1 MIHRMLAIWSQLNFT
16 LQQCSMKEERS
27 DILKNHRGNILP
39 LLFTYIFSSLFLS
52 TNLRVEIEK
61 FAGSLGPLLQIE
73 TTNAKQ
79 ELTIWKLYKCS
90 TWKNGCLTIGKIPWR
105 RKWQSTP
112 VLLLREAYGQRSL
125 ADCSPWDPKES
136 DTTQWLKHSNSH
148 CMGTART
155 MVLAKTK
162 RCPKSSKSF

>member
-1 MIHRMLAIWSQLNFT
+1 MFNEGGKIWYLEKSQRKYTTSSFHLHFLFPFFVNKP
-16 LQQCSMKEERS
+16 QSGNRKVCR
-27 DILKNHRGNILP
+27 ILRI
-39 LLFTYIFSSLFLS
+39 
-52 TNLRVEIEK
+52 
-61 FAGSLGPLLQIE
+61 LLQIE
-73 TTNAKQ
+73 STNAKQ

-112 VLLLREAYGQRSL
+112 VLLLQEAYGQRSL